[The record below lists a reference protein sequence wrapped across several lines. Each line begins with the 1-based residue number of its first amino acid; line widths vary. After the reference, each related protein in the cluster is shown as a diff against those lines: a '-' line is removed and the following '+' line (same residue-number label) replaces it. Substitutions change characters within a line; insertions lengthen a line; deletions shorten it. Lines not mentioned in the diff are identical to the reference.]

1 MNFTG
6 KRKIL
11 FTIPA
16 IIIIIGIISTIVMG
30 FNLDIDFSGGTE
42 ITISMGDKEYSDD
55 DVKTTIEDACGHDV
69 STVQKMDNGGVLV
82 KLTDYLKDDENKS
95 IKDAFKEKYGLE
107 DGAISITAVSATI
120 GNEMVGQSILL
131 CIITV
136 ILMLAY
142 ITIRFE
148 FKFGLCSVIALIHDV
163 LIMLTF
169 YVVFRIPVNTSF
181 IAAILT
187 IIGYSINATIIV
199 FDRIRENLRSATKKT
214 DIDDLTNKSI
224 KSTITRSINTSVTSL
239 ITIVVIYAM
248 RIESLDDFTLPLMVG
263 IIAGAYS
270 SVFIAG
276 PMWALLKKGKKA
288 TAK

>member
-55 DVKTTIEDACGHDV
+55 DIKTTIEDACGHDV

-142 ITIRFE
+142 ITYSRRAYNAYI
-148 FKFGLCSVIALIHDV
+148 LCCVQNSGKYILHCRNSYDYR
-163 LIMLTF
+163 LF
-169 YVVFRIPVNTSF
+169 YQCYDYRV
-181 IAAILT
+181 
-187 IIGYSINATIIV
+187 
-199 FDRIRENLRSATKKT
+199 
-214 DIDDLTNKSI
+214 
-224 KSTITRSINTSVTSL
+224 
-239 ITIVVIYAM
+239 
-248 RIESLDDFTLPLMVG
+248 
-263 IIAGAYS
+263 
-270 SVFIAG
+270 
-276 PMWALLKKGKKA
+276 
-288 TAK
+288 